1 MSFDP
6 DNPLAVEIHQE
17 MAVSYFT
24 ACRKMVDAL
33 AALNAFDRSSGS
45 GSLKN
50 QSPPEERARLLATAQ
65 ERVFYVVI
73 QREAMKLSTSDH
85 FYDVYEV
92 PEEVRAPHNPR
103 SPHHHCSNQ

>member
-17 MAVSYFT
+17 MAVSYFA

-33 AALNAFDRSSGS
+33 AALKTFDLRNVTVH
-45 GSLKN
+45 LETT
-50 QSPPEERARLLATAQ
+50 QAVERDRLVATAR

-73 QREAMKLSTSDH
+73 QREAMKLSTFDA
-85 FYDVYEV
+85 FFDDYEISHEIRTKLG
-92 PEEVRAPHNPR
+92 PAE
-103 SPHHHCSNQ
+103 SK